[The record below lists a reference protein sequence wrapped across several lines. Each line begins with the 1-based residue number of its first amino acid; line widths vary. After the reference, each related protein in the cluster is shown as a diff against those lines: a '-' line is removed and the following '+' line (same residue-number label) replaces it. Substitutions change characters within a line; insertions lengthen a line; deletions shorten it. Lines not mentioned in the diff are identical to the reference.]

1 LPIARSAFC
10 SGEKVR
16 TKAIEAKLMPT
27 RRATLLMAA
36 CSITA
41 CLGASCLTTAGLAT
55 SDDASARV
63 FISAIYNSYTTGSK
77 DGIRIDTG
85 RKLRRYFEPALAT
98 AMDKDQE
105 YAAKHREVGKLEWD
119 PFIAAQDYEIQHVD
133 VAVKDTAPGKATATV
148 TFTNFGKPVTI
159 ALDLTAIKNDWRIY
173 DITWPQEDGDPAAP
187 ATLRAVFGLKP
198 AGAPSSAH

>member
-1 LPIARSAFC
+1 
-10 SGEKVR
+10 
-16 TKAIEAKLMPT
+16 MPT
-27 RRATLLMAA
+27 RRASLLVAA

-41 CLGASCLTTAGLAT
+41 CLSASCLASAGSAAT
-55 SDDASARV
+55 DDASALAL
-63 FISAIYNSYTTGSK
+63 ISAIYNSYTTGSK
-77 DGIRIDTG
+77 DGVRIDSG
-85 RKLRRYFEPALAT
+85 RKLRRYFEPALAA

-133 VAVKDTAPGKATATV
+133 VAIKDTAPGRVTATV

-159 ALDLTAIKNDWRIY
+159 ALDLTAIKNDWR
-173 DITWPQEDGDPAAP
+173 TQEDDEPAAP

-198 AGAPSSAH
+198 YDAPGSAH

>member
-1 LPIARSAFC
+1 
-10 SGEKVR
+10 
-16 TKAIEAKLMPT
+16 MPT
-27 RRATLLMAA
+27 RRASLLIAA

-41 CLGASCLTTAGLAT
+41 CLSASCLASAGSAAT
-55 SDDASARV
+55 DDASALA

-77 DGIRIDTG
+77 DGVRIDSG
-85 RKLRRYFEPALAT
+85 RKLRRYFEPALAA

-133 VAVKDTAPGKATATV
+133 IAIKDNAPGRVIATV

-173 DITWPQEDGDPAAP
+173 DITWPLEDDEPAAP

-198 AGAPSSAH
+198 YDAPGSAH